1 MFWFKRCPRCSG
13 DLCVEWDRYGQF
25 ITCVQCG
32 LSKDVTERD
41 GGLLEMS
48 AGPAP
53 APVVPRMEAGRQRRL
68 SHGGRHFGGTFVL
81 PPGEGFAF
89 PGGTRAESAS

>member
-1 MFWFKRCPRCSG
+1 MFWFKRCPRCTG
-13 DLCVEWDRYGQF
+13 DLYVDWDWHGRF

-41 GGLLEMS
+41 GGLLEMP

-53 APVVPRMEAGRQRRL
+53 APVVPRTEVGLQRRL
-68 SHGGRHFGGTFVL
+68 SHGGRHS
-81 PPGEGFAF
+81 ERSFAF
-89 PGGTRAESAS
+89 PGGPRAESDA

>member
-13 DLCVEWDRYGQF
+13 DLYVEWDRYGPF

-41 GGLLEMS
+41 KGLLAMS
-48 AGPAP
+48 VGPAP
-53 APVVPRMEAGRQRRL
+53 APVVRRTEVGRQRRL
-68 SHGGRHFGGTFVL
+68 SHGGRHS
-81 PPGEGFAF
+81 ERAFAF
-89 PGGTRAESAS
+89 PGGPSPESAA